1 MDSLCPINT
10 DMKLLCY
17 MGALVAIVLSAVPL
31 FLFWRQ
37 AQSGKT
43 DYQQYAYFD
52 YNGILAV
59 GILLAGV
66 LVAAILLWVAR
77 RK

>member
-1 MDSLCPINT
+1 
-10 DMKLLCY
+10 MKILCY
-17 MGALVAIVLSAVPL
+17 VGAFVAFVLSAIPL

-37 AQSGKT
+37 AQSGKM

-52 YNGILAV
+52 YNGILSV
-59 GILLAGV
+59 GIFLVGV
-66 LVAAILLWVAR
+66 LVAAVLLWVVR